1 MLQKL
6 SQKIEKFQQDVND
19 LKKLD
24 IFLVGVGLDE
34 NDEETIIAT
43 SSIDDP
49 KTMLSGLAQLCSD
62 DHGFYTLFK
71 LAIEIADRASKEEPS
86 ND

>member
-1 MLQKL
+1 MMHQT
-6 SQKIEKFQQDVND
+6 IARFQHDVNN

-34 NDEETIIAT
+34 NDEDTIIAT

-71 LAIEIADRASKEEPS
+71 LAIEMADQASKEEPS

>member
-1 MLQKL
+1 MHQKL
-6 SQKIEKFQQDVND
+6 SQKIARFQQNVND

-34 NDEETIIAT
+34 NNEETIIAT

-49 KTMLSGLAQLCSD
+49 KTMLSRLAQLCAD
-62 DHGFYTLFK
+62 DHSFYTLFK
-71 LAIEIADRASKEEPS
+71 LAIDITDRVSKEESS

>member
-1 MLQKL
+1 MHQKL
-6 SQKIEKFQQDVND
+6 SQKIERFQQDVND
-19 LKKLD
+19 LKNLD

-34 NDEETIIAT
+34 NDEETVIAT

-49 KTMLSGLAQLCSD
+49 KTMLSGLAQLCASD
-62 DHGFYTLFK
+62 NGFYTLFK
-71 LAIEIADRASKEEPS
+71 FAIDIADQASKEESS